1 MLLDDPLV
9 RCVLHGYIE
18 VSGVHESGEL
28 MYRLTSRGRAALTV
42 SPPSTCTCGA
52 VLRSLSDESMDRTLW
67 ISLRGATFGVVARN
81 GTIVQAAPVARYTE
95 GWTVERTVRYFTGRG
110 ATITEG
116 ADHG

>member
-1 MLLDDPLV
+1 MLDDPLV

-18 VSGVHESGEL
+18 VSGVHDSGQL
-28 MYRLTSRGRAALTV
+28 MYQLTPRGRAALAV

-52 VLRSLSDESMDRTLW
+52 VLRSLSDDSMDRTLW
-67 ISLRGATFGVVARN
+67 IELRGVTFGLVSRN

-95 GWTVERTVRYFTGRG
+95 GWTVERTVHYFTSRG
-110 ATITEG
+110 AVITEG